1 MLIVPAIIALF
12 CAAAGVPCPVATD
25 PTHAPGSA
33 APPPGGRLGGMRIVV
48 CVKHVPDVQS
58 DRTLDE
64 EGRVVRGLDDV
75 LNELD
80 ENAVEAAVSLVEEH
94 GGEVIAVTMGPED
107 AEDAVRRALQMGA
120 DRGVHVVDD
129 ALAGADVVSTA
140 RVLAAAVRAVP
151 EPVDLVVTG
160 MASLD
165 GLTSMLPAAL
175 AGLLDLPQL
184 TLASEVTVTGAQV
197 RVRREIGAAVEV
209 LEAPLPAL
217 VSVTDQANE
226 PRYPA
231 FKAIRAARKKP
242 VDTWQLTDLG
252 IPAPEAATAVLSA
265 QERPAREQG
274 RIVVDSGDGGR
285 QLAAFLIDAKL
296 V

>member
-1 MLIVPAIIALF
+1 
-12 CAAAGVPCPVATD
+12 
-25 PTHAPGSA
+25 
-33 APPPGGRLGGMRIVV
+33 MRIVV

-64 EGRVVRGLDDV
+64 DGRVVRGLDDV

-184 TLASEVTVTGAQV
+184 TLASDVTVTGAQV

-252 IPAPEAATAVLSA
+252 IPAPEPATAVLSA